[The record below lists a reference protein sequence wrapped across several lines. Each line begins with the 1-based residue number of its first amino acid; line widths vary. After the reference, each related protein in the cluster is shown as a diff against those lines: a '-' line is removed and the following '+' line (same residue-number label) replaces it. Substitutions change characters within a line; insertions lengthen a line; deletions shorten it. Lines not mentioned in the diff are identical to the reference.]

1 MTYKIILTLIAV
13 GLLWNALNPWIA
25 PTRAIADD
33 PIRVEIVGVDKY
45 AFDRVQPIEVK
56 ISK

>member
-1 MTYKIILTLIAV
+1 MTYKTILTLIAA
-13 GLLWNALNPWIA
+13 GLLWNALNPWIE
-25 PTRAIADD
+25 PTRVIADD
-33 PIRVEIVGVDKY
+33 PIRVEIVEVAKY